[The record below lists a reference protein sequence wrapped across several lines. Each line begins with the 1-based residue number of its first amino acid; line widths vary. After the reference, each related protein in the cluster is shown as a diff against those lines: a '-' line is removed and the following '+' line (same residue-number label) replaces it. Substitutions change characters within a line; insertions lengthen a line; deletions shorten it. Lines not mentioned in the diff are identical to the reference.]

1 MAGRVLAVANE
12 KGGVGKTTCSVQIG
26 YELSD
31 RGKRVCIIDN
41 DPSGDATTAL
51 CGENI
56 PDSIRLGNKPE
67 AVSNTIKLYS
77 SDGEFEPIS
86 ISDNLYLMGATDGLS
101 VLKGADMEPAYDFC
115 DSIDLLREKFDY
127 IIIDCPPSFG
137 LLFTSAMLASISGGV
152 LIPMIPDDL
161 SFKAAKKVKSRVDQ
175 MNDRLRTDLKII
187 GIVANKVVNN
197 PMPQSVKHYLDRMQE
212 EFGDIVFNTQVNQT
226 VKISDAIALQEKV
239 SEYARNNSKPAKQIS
254 SLTDEAVSR
263 MEVIQE
269 EAMDELV

>member
-1 MAGRVLAVANE
+1 MAGKVQAVANE

-26 YELSD
+26 YELAE
-31 RGKRVCIIDN
+31 RGNRVCIIDN

-77 SDGEFEPIS
+77 SDSEFSPLEVAE
-86 ISDNLYLMGATDGLS
+86 NLFLMGATDALS

-115 DSIDLLREKFDY
+115 DSIEMLREKFDH

-137 LLFTSAMLASISGGV
+137 LLFTSAMLASASGGV

-175 MNDRLRTDLKII
+175 MNDRMRMELKIL

-197 PMPQSVKHYLDRMQE
+197 PMPQSVKHYLERMDD
-212 EFGDIVFNTQVNQT
+212 EFGHLVFKTQVNQT

-239 SEYARNNSKPAKQIS
+239 SSYAKTDSKAAQQIA
-254 SLTDEAVSR
+254 SLTDE
-263 MEVIQE
+263 VIARLE
-269 EAMDELV
+269 G